1 MWLQLPTPVD
11 SAMCTSQA
19 ALNGGGVGGISGGI
33 EVLPGVVE
41 RAVC

>member
-19 ALNGGGVGGISGGI
+19 ALNEGVGGISGGI
-33 EVLPGVVE
+33 KVLPGVVE